1 LARYE
6 QKIELGDNFDTR
18 VSLVVGISNSVDK
31 KAAKT
36 GKQEYADLWK
46 IIAVIHNSGQFL
58 MILCNK

>member
-1 LARYE
+1 
-6 QKIELGDNFDTR
+6 
-18 VSLVVGISNSVDK
+18 VGISNSVDK